1 MIFNDRRPLEKMH
14 LNFPRYVLTN
24 VRYHPTHKYFD
35 HHYRPKGIHRSA
47 GDTAKPSVLIRNWEL
62 KCRHGLS
69 SIITIPTIRPRGT
82 ILWQSNNSQ
91 FTHPPTRVVVKQ
103 IARIFISGCV
113 LAFISW
119 VGISPISPSCM
130 TSTIHWRSSVWPGI
144 KRNGKFMCHDLL
156 NGQRTNDLFGK
167 YQSMIIII
175 IIVIRRIMGMLQ
187 LSWATHNSIQ

>member
-14 LNFPRYVLTN
+14 LNFTRYVLTN
-24 VRYHPTHKYFD
+24 VRHHPTHPQVF
-35 HHYRPKGIHRSA
+35 RPPLSTKRNPSI
-47 GDTAKPSVLIRNWEL
+47 GDTAKPSVLIRNREL

-103 IARIFISGCV
+103 IARIFISLCV

-119 VGISPISPSCM
+119 VGISPISPNHHHPLEEYSLAWDK
-130 TSTIHWRSSVWPGI
+130 TEWEIYVP
-144 KRNGKFMCHDLL
+144 
-156 NGQRTNDLFGK
+156 
-167 YQSMIIII
+167 
-175 IIVIRRIMGMLQ
+175 
-187 LSWATHNSIQ
+187 